1 MKLKTLF
8 AGGLLAAAV
17 AVPAAADQTF
27 YQAKLDGPSEAPPNA
42 SPGTGIAMVS
52 IDSDLRTMHIH
63 ESFSGLMADTTVSH
77 IHCCTAAP
85 NSGTAGV
92 ATALPTFPDFP
103 SGVREGVY
111 DHTFDMKNASNYN
124 PAFIA
129 ANGNNVDGAFNALL
143 TGLNTGSAYS
153 NIHSTMFPMGE
164 IRGFLA
170 PIPEPETYAMLLAG
184 LAIISAVARRRRA

>member
-1 MKLKTLF
+1 MKLKVLF

-27 YQAKLDGPSEAPPNA
+27 YQARLDGPSEVPPNA
-42 SPGTGIAMVS
+42 SPGTGMTMVS

-63 ESFSGLMADTTVSH
+63 ESFSGLMADTTASH

-92 ATALPTFPDFP
+92 ATAIPTFPDFP
-103 SGVREGVY
+103 SGVRAGVY
-111 DHTFDMKNASNYN
+111 DHTFDMKDASNYN

-129 ANGNNVDGAFNALL
+129 AHGNNVDGAFSALL

-153 NIHSTMFPMGE
+153 NIHTTMFPMGE
-164 IRGFLA
+164 ISGFLA
-170 PIPEPETYAMLLAG
+170 PVPEPETYAMLLAG

>member
-1 MKLKTLF
+1 MKLNILF

-27 YQAKLDGPSEAPPNA
+27 YQARLDGPSESPPNA
-42 SPGTGIAMVS
+42 SPGTGMAMVS

-77 IHCCTAAP
+77 IHCCTTAP

-92 ATALPTFPDFP
+92 ATAIPTFPDFP
-103 SGVREGVY
+103 SGVRAGIY
-111 DHTFDMKNASNYN
+111 DHTFDMKDASNYN

-129 ANGNNVDGAFNALL
+129 ANGNNVDGAFSALL

-170 PIPEPETYAMLLAG
+170 AVPEPETYAMLLAG
-184 LAIISAVARRRRA
+184 LAIISVVARRRRA

>member
-1 MKLKTLF
+1 MKLNALF
-8 AGGLLAAAV
+8 VGGLLAAAV

-27 YQAKLDGPSEAPPNA
+27 YQTKLDGPSEAPPNI
-42 SPGTGIAMVS
+42 SPGTGMATVS

-77 IHCCTAAP
+77 IHCCTTAP
-85 NSGTAGV
+85 NNGTAGV
-92 ATALPTFPDFP
+92 ATAIPTFPDFP

-153 NIHSTMFPMGE
+153 NIHSVMFPMGE

-184 LAIISAVARRRRA
+184 LAMISAVARRRRA